1 MWQQQ
6 AFNWK
11 PSRQPTR
18 EHVELCAA
26 AHRIA
31 LELLK
36 KIAGC
41 CLTESTS
48 WVANIQALIKAKQ
61 DEEKALER
69 EKAKENKKAA
79 AAAKR
84 SEEKAAR
91 AAAAEAKKKAKAAK
105 SAEDEGADADA
116 AEPTVLEAPKKSKRN
131 RNRVGQQELE
141 ETDPDLFKTMFKFSI
156 GAMATLEDVPKFLQQ
171 IAEAPQAAC
180 LARLQRGTFKKVLS
194 DSLKFA

>member
-1 MWQQQ
+1 M
-6 AFNWK
+6 
-11 PSRQPTR
+11 
-18 EHVELCAA
+18 
-26 AHRIA
+26 
-31 LELLK
+31 
-36 KIAGC
+36 
-41 CLTESTS
+41 TESTS

-105 SAEDEGADADA
+105 SAEEGAGADA

-131 RNRVGQQELE
+131 RNRAGQQELE
-141 ETDPDLFKTMFKFSI
+141 ETDPDLFKTMFSI

>member
-1 MWQQQ
+1 
-6 AFNWK
+6 
-11 PSRQPTR
+11 
-18 EHVELCAA
+18 
-26 AHRIA
+26 
-31 LELLK
+31 
-36 KIAGC
+36 
-41 CLTESTS
+41 LTESTS

-105 SAEDEGADADA
+105 SAEEGAGADA

-131 RNRVGQQELE
+131 RNRAGQQELE

>member
-1 MWQQQ
+1 M
-6 AFNWK
+6 
-11 PSRQPTR
+11 
-18 EHVELCAA
+18 
-26 AHRIA
+26 
-31 LELLK
+31 
-36 KIAGC
+36 
-41 CLTESTS
+41 TESTS

-105 SAEDEGADADA
+105 SAGADA

-131 RNRVGQQELE
+131 RNRAGQQELE
-141 ETDPDLFKTMFKFSI
+141 ETDPDLFKTMFSI